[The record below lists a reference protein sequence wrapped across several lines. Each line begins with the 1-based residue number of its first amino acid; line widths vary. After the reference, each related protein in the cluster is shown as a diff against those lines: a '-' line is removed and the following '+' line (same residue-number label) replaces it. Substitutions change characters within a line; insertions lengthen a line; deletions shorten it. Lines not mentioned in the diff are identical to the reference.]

1 MNMSKDHDR
10 KPSPEEAVT
19 LIAGMAKAM
28 SGNDPMALVDETLKA
43 ASAFMDERSLL
54 DLAKLTRAQE
64 LSEKMLNLVTD
75 NAQYFSDDDC
85 RELFGVSI
93 PALTVFGTQFGKE
106 WSSGPSNV
114 MDSSAGVIAGVLTG
128 HLLANVES
136 MVEILTRLKE
146 QLAERKAR
154 AQAEKEAQSA

>member
-1 MNMSKDHDR
+1 VNMSTDHDR
-10 KPSPEEAVT
+10 KPTPEEAT
-19 LIAGMAKAM
+19 ELIVGMAKAM
-28 SGNDPMALVDETLKA
+28 SGDDPMALIDETMKA
-43 ASAFMDERSLL
+43 AAAFMDERSLM
-54 DLAKLTRAQE
+54 DVAKLTKAQE
-64 LSEKMLNLVTD
+64 VSEKMLNLVTD

-106 WSSGPSNV
+106 WSSTPNSV

-128 HLLANVES
+128 HLVANIEG
-136 MVEILTRLKE
+136 MVEKLTRLKD

>member
-1 MNMSKDHDR
+1 MPKSQDHQ
-10 KPSPEEAVT
+10 PTPEEAAQ

-28 SGNDPMALVDETLKA
+28 QGDDPTVLIDETMKA
-43 ASAFMDERSLL
+43 AAAFMDERSIM
-54 DLAKLTRAQE
+54 DVATLTKAQD

-75 NAQYFSDDDC
+75 NARFFSDDDC

-106 WSSGPSNV
+106 WGSSPSGV
-114 MDSSAGVIAGVLTG
+114 MDASAGVIAGVLTG

-146 QLAERKAR
+146 QLAERKAAR
-154 AQAEKEAQSA
+154 VQAEKEAQGA

>member
-10 KPSPEEAVT
+10 KPSPEEAVE

-28 SGNDPMALVDETLKA
+28 SGDDPMALIDETTKA
-43 ASAFMDERSLL
+43 AAAFMDERSLL

-64 LSEKMLNLVTD
+64 LSEKMLNMVTA

-93 PALTVFGTQFGKE
+93 PALTVFGTQFGKD

-114 MDSSAGVIAGVLTG
+114 MDSAAGVIAGVLTG
-128 HLLANVES
+128 HLLANIETVVE
-136 MVEILTRLKE
+136 K
-146 QLAERKAR
+146 LALIQAQVTERKAR